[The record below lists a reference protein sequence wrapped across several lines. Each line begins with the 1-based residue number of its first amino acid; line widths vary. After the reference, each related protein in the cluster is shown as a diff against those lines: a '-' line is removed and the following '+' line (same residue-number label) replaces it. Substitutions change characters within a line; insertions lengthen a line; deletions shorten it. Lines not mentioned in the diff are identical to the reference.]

1 MNTMRIASARGAE
14 PPAEAVPAEIAEL
27 LDRVRSLPPGIAQ
40 ELAPAVLEVIEQ
52 ARFRGRALGIAKEAL
67 ERLRMDLELT
77 RFDLELTRKE
87 RDGMRQPA

>member
-1 MNTMRIASARGAE
+1 MRIASTRAAE

-27 LDRVRSLPPGIAQ
+27 LDRVRSLPPTIAQ
-40 ELAPAVLEVIEQ
+40 ELTPAVLEVIEQ

-87 RDGMRQPA
+87 RDGIRVPA